1 MADGLNAIHSYS
13 DPGLDRQKVFEY
25 ELSVRLRA
33 DSLSYCI
40 LDSKT
45 NKFLHLETWELNTP
59 GRSPFIPG
67 DTESDETGRLA
78 ELLVDE
84 LSWITNGFMRT
95 RLILDQGK
103 SSLLPAALF
112 REEDR
117 KTVFEFNIAGGP
129 YPEEELL
136 HDHLASLNAYTI
148 YHVPKGIN
156 KLLSKHFYEA
166 SKFHFSTALIQ
177 AIFLKNMN
185 RDNENKLFVN
195 VGNGRMDLLRIKA
208 KKLDYYNS
216 FRFNTAEDFMYYLI
230 FVVEQLGLNPENV
243 DMQLMGELDK
253 HSSITDLCRKYV
265 RNVGFVPRNDDFR
278 YSFVF
283 DQLPGH
289 YYFNLLNASLCE

>member
-40 LDSKT
+40 LDSNT
-45 NKFLHLETWELNTP
+45 SKFLHLESWELNVP
-59 GRSPFIPG
+59 ERKSFIPG
-67 DTESDETGRLA
+67 DKEPEDTGRLSN
-78 ELLVDE
+78 LLRDE
-84 LSWITNGFMRT
+84 LSWLTSGFKRS

-103 SSLLPAALF
+103 SSILPQALF
-112 REEDR
+112 NESEK
-117 KTVFEFNIAGGP
+117 KTVFDFNIAGGY
-129 YPEEELL
+129 YPEDELF
-136 HDHLASLNAYTI
+136 HDHLSSLNAYTI
-148 YHVPKGIN
+148 YHVPKGI
-156 KLLSKHFYEA
+156 KDLLGNY
-166 SKFHFSTALIQ
+166 FHGSSTYHYSSAFIQ

-185 RDNENKLFVN
+185 KDNDNKLFVN
-195 VGNGRMDLLRIKA
+195 ISSGRMDILRIKA

-230 FVVEQLGLNPENV
+230 FVVEQLGLNPESAEV
-243 DMQLMGELDK
+243 LMMGELDK
-253 HSSITDLCRKYV
+253 HSSLTDLAKKYV
-265 RNVGFVPRNDDFR
+265 RNVGFSPRNDDFR